1 MKRRQFVAT
10 LAAVAVWPVVAR
22 SQQAAAIPT
31 IGVLWPGSS
40 TPGPPRMESFRQ
52 TLGRLGYLENQNIAI
67 ELRYAKRGLQ
77 ELPELAA
84 DLVRIKPDV
93 IVSFGDLAPKIVQQA
108 TNTIPIVAI
117 GDDIL
122 GAGLIAG
129 LSRPGGNT
137 TGLTILSP
145 ELSAKRLELLQEVV
159 PGLSRVAILWDPT
172 TGASQI
178 TLLENSA
185 RAFKLKLQVIEV
197 RSRDDIAGAF
207 QAAQEQKAE
216 ALNVGSSPF
225 LASLYREIIDLAAT
239 HRLPSIYQWK
249 EHAEAGGLLS
259 YGPSLAAM
267 FRQAAT
273 IVVKVLKGAKPAD
286 LPVEQPIKFEFALNL
301 KTAKT
306 LGLEISPSLLA
317 RVDEVID

>member
-1 MKRRQFVAT
+1 
-10 LAAVAVWPVVAR
+10 
-22 SQQAAAIPT
+22 
-31 IGVLWPGSS
+31 
-40 TPGPPRMESFRQ
+40 MESFRQ

-84 DLVRIKPDV
+84 DLVRIKPEV
-93 IVSFGDLAPKIVQQA
+93 IVSFGDLAPRIVQQA